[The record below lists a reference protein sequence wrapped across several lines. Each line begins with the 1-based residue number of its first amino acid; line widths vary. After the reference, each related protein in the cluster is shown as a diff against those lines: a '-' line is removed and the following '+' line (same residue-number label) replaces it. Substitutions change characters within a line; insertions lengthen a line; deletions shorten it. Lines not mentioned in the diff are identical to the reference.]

1 MFSTTDSMED
11 RVSKR
16 SRLLME
22 AISNI
27 TNNILVNDDA
37 IMYSGNIHTSGLADD
52 YVDQELAKLAEIE
65 KSGKKRGM
73 MEKAGY
79 KHDRN
84 SVEFDY
90 EQSKALRESRI
101 LLALD

>member
-1 MFSTTDSMED
+1 MLFYSEM
-11 RVSKR
+11 K
-16 SRLLME
+16 LME
-22 AISNI
+22 LNGKNKALIAGYQKVINFI
-27 TNNILVNDDA
+27 CRA
-37 IMYSGNIHTSGLADD
+37 
-52 YVDQELAKLAEIE
+52 QETINSML
-65 KSGKKRGM
+65 
-73 MEKAGY
+73 EKAGY

>member
-1 MFSTTDSMED
+1 MFTTTDSLED

-37 IMYSGNIHTSGLADD
+37 IMNSGNIHTSGLADD

-65 KSGKKRGM
+65 KSGKSAM
-73 MEKAGY
+73 METKEA
-79 KHDRN
+79 
-84 SVEFDY
+84 
-90 EQSKALRESRI
+90 
-101 LLALD
+101 